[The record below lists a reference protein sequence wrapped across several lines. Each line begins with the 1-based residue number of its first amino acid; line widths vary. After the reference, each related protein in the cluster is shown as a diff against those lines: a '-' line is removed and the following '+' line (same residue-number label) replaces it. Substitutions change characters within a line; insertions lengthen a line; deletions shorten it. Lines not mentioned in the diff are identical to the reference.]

1 MAATHFSGPV
11 KSTDGFQAG
20 AGSYE
25 SITAAKTLVAADNGK
40 TFGLNAAA
48 GVAITLPALA
58 DMPAGWVCRFRVE
71 TVFATSDWVV
81 TAPAAIMI
89 GGVNELE
96 VDTADDGPSTTGG
109 TTITFELGFE
119 TVGDYI
125 DLQSN
130 GTNIYL
136 IGQTVLD
143 GGISFA

>member
-1 MAATHFSGPV
+1 MSATHFSGPV
-11 KSTDGFQAG
+11 ASTAGFQPG
-20 AGSYE
+20 TGSYE
-25 SITAAKTLVAADNGK
+25 SITAVKTLVAADSGM

-48 GVAITLPALA
+48 GVAITLPSLA
-58 DMPAGWVCRFRVE
+58 DMPAGWTCRFRVE
-71 TVFATSDWVV
+71 TAFATSDWVV

-96 VDTADDGPSTTGG
+96 VDTANDGPSTTSG

-136 IGQTVLD
+136 VGQTVLD